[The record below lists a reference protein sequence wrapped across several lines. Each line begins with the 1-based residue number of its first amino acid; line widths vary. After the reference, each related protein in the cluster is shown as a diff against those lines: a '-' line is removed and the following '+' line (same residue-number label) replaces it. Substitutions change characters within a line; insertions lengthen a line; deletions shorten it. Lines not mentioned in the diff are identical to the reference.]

1 MREHLRSTVSCD
13 TENPKKEDD
22 DAMTETRKSP
32 VSFILK
38 DTLLPWR
45 GMLLSSAAA
54 RSISIFI
61 FCFAAL

>member
-45 GMLLSSAAA
+45 GMLLSSGAE
-54 RSISIFI
+54 
-61 FCFAAL
+61 LLD